1 MCMKNIRQVILMVG
15 LTFYMPTLWAQ
26 FSDKPNPPM
35 LHYISNNLDNGDV
48 TIFWTKPPHE
58 PHIADPLGYIIYVP
72 RNPIDPDADGWDPI
86 ATVDQNTFQYTHID
100 ANGNGQRVYYRVAS
114 LGASKPSQMTVKHS
128 QVWITASYDSCNAK
142 IDLSW
147 IGYEAWPLNA
157 SAPYRNIRYQLYMG
171 HDLNWN
177 TYNQI
182 GDYDGY
188 SNRHSVT
195 NVQENQD
202 YYFYIKAIRM
212 DKGYESYSNL
222 YLIHTQMARR
232 PTYVSVDS
240 VIATNNGNRI
250 YYSIDPN
257 SRVIDYKLWRWEQ
270 PDTAQSIFSAKTIE
284 GFDVPTKSMSI
295 DTNDTWAART
305 RTFYYKVDA
314 YNGCNDAVLVSNLCN
329 TIIPRL
335 SPKGNVVSIQWD
347 PLILD
352 TQRKPD
358 RAGNRIEY
366 SIYRRSFT
374 VNDDISGP
382 GNLERIANGLSVT
395 EYADDLSGFKGQSPL
410 YRIRFNYYI
419 EALELSPAND
429 TVTLSR
435 SREISTEILPGVT
448 MPTAIAP
455 NDPRSENGHERSL
468 FKPVIDFEAN
478 FILTIYDRWGG
489 VVYHGNQ
496 GWDGRNSRGEYV
508 KEGTYVYR
516 LVVSTADAGDI
527 IKTGSISVVY
537 PKK

>member
-1 MCMKNIRQVILMVG
+1 MRIPRHLM
-15 LTFYMPTLWAQ
+15 LTIALMGYVSILWAQ
-26 FSDKPNPPM
+26 FSLKPNPPS
-35 LHYISNNLDNGDV
+35 LDYITNNLDNGNV
-48 TIFWTKPPHE
+48 TIFWSKPPHE
-58 PHIADPLGYIIYVP
+58 PQIADPSGYIIYVP
-72 RNPIDPDADGWDPI
+72 RNPIDPDTDGWEPI
-86 ATVDQNTFQYTHID
+86 DTVDQNTFQYTHVG
-100 ANGNGQRVYYRVAS
+100 ANANGQRVYYRVAS
-114 LGASKPSQMTVKHS
+114 QGQFEPSQMTVKHS
-128 QVWITASYDSCNAK
+128 QVWLTANYDSCNAK
-142 IDLSW
+142 IDISW
-147 IGYEAWPLNA
+147 VGYEAWPLNA

-171 HDLNWN
+171 NDPNWSAY
-177 TYNQI
+177 TQI

-188 SNRHSVT
+188 ANRHSVT

-202 YYFYIKAIRM
+202 YFFYIKATRM
-212 DKGYESYSNL
+212 DTGYESYSNL
-222 YLIHTQMARR
+222 YLIHTKMARR
-232 PTYVSVDS
+232 PTFMSVDS
-240 VIATNNGNRI
+240 VIATSSGNII
-250 YYSIDPN
+250 YYTIDPN
-257 SRVIDYKLWRWEQ
+257 SRVSDYKLWRWEQ
-270 PDTAQSIFSAKTIE
+270 PDTAQSIFSAKIIE
-284 GFDVPTKSMSI
+284 GFDVATQNMSI

-329 TIIPRL
+329 TIIPHL
-335 SPKGNVVSIQWD
+335 SPKGKVVSIQWN

-395 EYADDLSGFKGQSPL
+395 EYSDDLTGFKGQSPL
-410 YRIRFNYYI
+410 YRISFNYYI

-455 NDPRSENGHERSL
+455 NDSRSANGHERNL
-468 FKPVIDFEAN
+468 LKPVIDFEAS
-478 FILTIYDRWGG
+478 FTLTIYDRWGG

-496 GWDGRNSRGEYV
+496 GWDGRNSRGDYV

-516 LVVSTADAGDI
+516 LVVSTVDAGDI